1 MENALNNLIEKI
13 SSYEIFNNIIPG
25 TIYAVLT
32 EKLTSFSI
40 KVENIFVTI
49 ILFYFVGLIIN
60 RMGSLVIHGLLKKI
74 NISGKPFLNFASY
87 SDYNQAEMKDEKGRI
102 RNLVTISNMY
112 RTFAAL
118 SICIPVTI
126 IIDKIWPYI
135 SENIYY
141 KMVALVIGFILLTTL
156 FIFSYRKQT
165 DFITKKISHVINHKK
180 ETNENDRANTNS

>member
-1 MENALNNLIEKI
+1 MESALNNLIEKI

-60 RMGSLVIHGLLKKI
+60 RMGSIIVYGLLKKV
-74 NISGKPFLNFASY
+74 NILGKPFLNFASY
-87 SDYNQAEMKDEKGRI
+87 SDYNQAEIKDGKGRI

-118 SICIPVTI
+118 SICMPITI
-126 IIDKIWPYI
+126 IIDNIWPYI
-135 SENIYY
+135 SKNIYY
-141 KMVALVIGFILLTTL
+141 KITALIIGFVLLSIL
-156 FIFSYRKQT
+156 FVFSYRKQT
-165 DFITKKISHVINHKK
+165 YYITQKISNLINHDKK
-180 ETNENDRANTNS
+180 TNETSTL